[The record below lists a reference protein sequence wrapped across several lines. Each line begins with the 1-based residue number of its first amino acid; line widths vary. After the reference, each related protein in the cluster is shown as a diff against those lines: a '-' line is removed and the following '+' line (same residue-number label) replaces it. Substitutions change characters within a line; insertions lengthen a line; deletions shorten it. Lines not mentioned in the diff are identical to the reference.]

1 MLHYRQAVIFNQAEA
16 MMIDETRLTEG
27 GMTRVSIETMRRLK
41 EWRIKLAQKLGD
53 IPSSDRVIAAAL
65 DALEVQEMADKERV

>member
-1 MLHYRQAVIFNQAEA
+1 
-16 MMIDETRLTEG
+16 MIDETKLVDG

-41 EWRIKLAQKLGD
+41 KWRIRLAQRLGE

-65 DALEVQEMADKERV
+65 DALEERESTEKQTA